1 MDTSYKFFHRFLK
14 VRMTNSLH
22 KVLKNER
29 VFNVFLNARNIVNEG
44 QALER

>member
-29 VFNVFLNARNIVNEG
+29 VFNVLFNPINEISSVKF
-44 QALER
+44 